1 MSILKSLRK
10 PATESRKM
18 DAVLTSIQHV
28 ESLTPQGDVQ
38 EGVELTFDVEGSHM
52 SVIMAVGQ
60 RNLVRKIERF
70 FNVPMKFGKE
80 RFVRPDWKTYTGA
93 EELVKSENGLTIP
106 ELVVSAL
113 TFDAKHSVDLDPGN
127 MLVHRLFLDVNSG
140 TSLWATEYSAFIYV
154 DDRGQELA
162 PAFGSRNQELVE
174 QSSQNRTAI
183 SGLRRSLIANRQ
195 KQS

>member
-1 MSILKSLRK
+1 MSLFNSLRE
-10 PATESRKM
+10 PATESRKV

-52 SVIMAVGQ
+52 SVIMAIGQ
-60 RNLVRKIERF
+60 RNLIRKIERF
-70 FNVPMKFGKE
+70 FNTPKKFGKE
-80 RFVRPDWKTYTGA
+80 RYVCPDWKTYDGTQ
-93 EELVKSENGLTIP
+93 ELVKSENGLTIP

-113 TFDAKHSVDLDPGN
+113 TYDAKHSVDLDPGN
-127 MLVHRLFLDVNSG
+127 MLVHRLFLNVATG
-140 TSLWATEYSAFIYV
+140 ISLWATEYSAFIYV

-174 QSSQNRTAI
+174 QSSQNRTAV
-183 SGLRRSLIANRQ
+183 SSLRRSLVANRQ